1 MIEKEEFMSNENPP
15 NQGFLP
21 NIDPT
26 TFSFLAVI
34 IGTILIGDLDVN
46 EQNAIGN
53 WFELLGQFMLTNA
66 AQQQV
71 LESRIENNNININ
84 SKKSKQG
91 FGPYTTNNN
100 KSNQTQRSEVDF
112 ILQEIQKIEKE
123 LQNIKNSNS

>member
-1 MIEKEEFMSNENPP
+1 MPHSTPP

-34 IGTILIGDLDVN
+34 IGTVLIGDLDVN

-84 SKKSKQG
+84 SQKSKKG
-91 FGPYTTNNN
+91 FGPYTSSNN
-100 KSNQTQRSEVDF
+100 KSNQTQRNEVDF

>member
-1 MIEKEEFMSNENPP
+1 MPNNNPP
-15 NQGFLP
+15 NQSLLQ

-71 LESRIENNNININ
+71 LESKIENNNININ

-91 FGPYTTNNN
+91 FGPYTTSNN
-100 KSNQTQRSEVDF
+100 KSNQTQRNEVDF

-123 LQNIKNSNS
+123 LQNLKNSNS